1 MWISWILSIWWIFQ
15 TLWYLWVIGIFF
27 IVQKF
32 VKTQNSEF
40 DFYSSRNF
48 TNFAVLLFLMIFP
61 RVFFI
66 EVDFC
71 IIEFPG
77 PRPTKRTTTASKA
90 TGKSHL
96 RMWRIEPRINQPQ
109 RQGRLWRKR
118 PPQTKILITWTT
130 RYSTRKERF
139 EGQSQWLGRRTGGI
153 QAAAS
158 NLILVRS
165 SLNFLVWQENFNAEP
180 RFRKQQ
186 SVEYSMR
193 CGLCLAF
200 NIVECNLL
208 RFNKSE
214 QSELRLFLRQKQH

>member
-1 MWISWILSIWWIFQ
+1 
-15 TLWYLWVIGIFF
+15 
-27 IVQKF
+27 
-32 VKTQNSEF
+32 
-40 DFYSSRNF
+40 
-48 TNFAVLLFLMIFP
+48 MIFP

-109 RQGRLWRKR
+109 RQSGLWRKR

-139 EGQSQWLGRRTGGI
+139 KGQSQWLGRRIGGI

-165 SLNFLVWQENFNAEP
+165 SLNFLGWENFNAEP
-180 RFRKQQ
+180 RLESKQ

-193 CGLCLAF
+193 FGLCLAF
-200 NIVECNLL
+200 NIVECDLL
-208 RFNKSE
+208 YSWLSSKFWTWT
-214 QSELRLFLRQKQH
+214 